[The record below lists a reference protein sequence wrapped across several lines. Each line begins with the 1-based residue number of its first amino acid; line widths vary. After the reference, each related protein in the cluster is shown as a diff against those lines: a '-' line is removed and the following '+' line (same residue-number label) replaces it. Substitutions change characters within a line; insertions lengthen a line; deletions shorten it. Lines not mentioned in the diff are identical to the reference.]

1 MNNLLSKQAILQAQ
15 DVVKEQIEV
24 PEWGGSVFVRSITA
38 AERGQIEAAAARFK
52 ENKGKDD
59 SFARN
64 FTVKFA
70 AMAICDEKGDRMFA
84 DADLAQLAL
93 KNAAV
98 ISRIAEVA
106 QRLSGFSKNDM
117 EELEKNSEAAQPDDS
132 HTA

>member
-1 MNNLLSKQAILQAQ
+1 MSNLLTKQAVLQAQ

-24 PEWGGSVFVRSITA
+24 PEWGGSVLVRSITA

-70 AMAICDEKGDRMFA
+70 AMSMCDEKGERLFKDE
-84 DADLAQLAL
+84 DLAALAQ
-93 KNAAV
+93 KNSAV
-98 ISRIAEVA
+98 IARIAEAA
-106 QRLSGFSKNDM
+106 QRLSGFTSADV
-117 EELEKNSEAAQPDDS
+117 EELEKNSGQAQPAGSLSD
-132 HTA
+132 